1 MDVFSSSHVQMWE
14 SDHKRRLSTKDLM
27 LFNCGAGENYWES
40 PGQEGDQ
47 TSQPERKSTLNIQ
60 WKIWCWSWSLRILPS
75 WCKELIDSLKKT
87 WMLEKIKGRRRR
99 GRQKMRW
106 LDGIINSMDMSLSK
120 VQELVKDREAW
131 HAGPSSW
138 TPITGIAKSQ
148 TRTNEWLNNNKI
160 IQLVKGRSKILIKVL
175 SLPLYPTI
183 NASPNQDFQESFT
196 TWN

>member
-1 MDVFSSSHVQMWE
+1 MYRCE
-14 SDHKRRLSTKDLM
+14 SWTIKKAEHWRTDAFELQCWRRLLRIPWTARKANQSMLTEINPEHSLEWLM
-27 LFNCGAGENYWES
+27 LKLKLQYFGYLMRRA
-40 PGQEGDQ
+40 
-47 TSQPERKSTLNIQ
+47 
-60 WKIWCWSWSLRILPS
+60 
-75 WCKELIDSLKKT
+75 DSLKKT
-87 WMLEKIKGRRRR
+87 LMLGKTEGWRRR
-99 GRQKMRW
+99 GQQRMRR

>member
-1 MDVFSSSHVQMWE
+1 MVDKWMDVFSSSHVQMWE

-106 LDGIINSMDMSLSK
+106 LDGIVNSMDMSLSK
-120 VQELVKDREAW
+120 VQEVVKP
-131 HAGPSSW
+131 GVLQSM
-138 TPITGIAKSQ
+138 G
-148 TRTNEWLNNNKI
+148 
-160 IQLVKGRSKILIKVL
+160 SKIFRHDWVTEKQQQMNG
-175 SLPLYPTI
+175 YM
-183 NASPNQDFQESFT
+183 
-196 TWN
+196 